1 MTKKEF
7 QDVVGKLSTYR
18 STAEGAARTVK
29 SHFPKKTSKE
39 YTTAE
44 KYYTVARKSFN
55 KILDESKAS
64 LQDGKKIEIP
74 EEDDIQVKE
83 DVEKLVEYSDS
94 LIIKAMSFSPAVILP
109 SLITIF
115 KVIWELYQ
123 KWNDDK
129 KKKLLD
135 LLETYRWKYFDE
147 I

>member
-1 MTKKEF
+1 M
-7 QDVVGKLSTYR
+7 
-18 STAEGAARTVK
+18 
-29 SHFPKKTSKE
+29 
-39 YTTAE
+39 
-44 KYYTVARKSFN
+44 
-55 KILDESKAS
+55 
-64 LQDGKKIEIP
+64 
-74 EEDDIQVKE
+74 
-83 DVEKLVEYSDS
+83 EKLVEYSDS